1 MLLLLSIQPRTRN
14 EEKPPS
20 KGLMN
25 EKDEKSY
32 YQLLCVFLTWST
44 CPLFSF
50 ILYLCIYGFALG
62 NKTVGARGRRTGQ
75 EGEME
80 RMNVYLERRKEVD
93 EEKGDEKQIW
103 IDAQH
108 VQLVAR
114 NGLLILWEIREL
126 GLEMYL

>member
-1 MLLLLSIQPRTRN
+1 
-14 EEKPPS
+14 
-20 KGLMN
+20 
-25 EKDEKSY
+25 
-32 YQLLCVFLTWST
+32 
-44 CPLFSF
+44 
-50 ILYLCIYGFALG
+50 
-62 NKTVGARGRRTGQ
+62 VGARGRRTGQ

>member
-1 MLLLLSIQPRTRN
+1 
-14 EEKPPS
+14 
-20 KGLMN
+20 
-25 EKDEKSY
+25 
-32 YQLLCVFLTWST
+32 
-44 CPLFSF
+44 
-50 ILYLCIYGFALG
+50 
-62 NKTVGARGRRTGQ
+62 
-75 EGEME
+75 ME